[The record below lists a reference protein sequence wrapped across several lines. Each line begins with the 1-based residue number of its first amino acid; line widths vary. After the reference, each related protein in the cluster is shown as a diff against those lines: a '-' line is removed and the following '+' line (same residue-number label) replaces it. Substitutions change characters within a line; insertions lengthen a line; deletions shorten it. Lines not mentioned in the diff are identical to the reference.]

1 MGTKGRYSGY
11 KRSGSQYVD
20 EKGTPDQS
28 RAAESGTGMLY
39 RALEDH
45 HPGRTH
51 RLRLRHRALQPARRP
66 ASPEPGLARIGVREA
81 RSPTAPSSARPA
93 SGPPS
98 RATRASNFSRPN
110 GHVPLRSLFAG
121 PLQDGEE
128 RPLTADERIAERAV
142 LRSTANYKGTETF
155 DQSSGTEHTKGR
167 GRATLD
173 APRNEIEAA

>member
-45 HPGRTH
+45 HPG
-51 RLRLRHRALQPARRP
+51 
-66 ASPEPGLARIGVREA
+66 
-81 RSPTAPSSARPA
+81 SPTAPSSARPA